1 MPEAV
6 EVDDFFAHYGIK
18 GMRWGV
24 RKRRSAGGGSSK
36 SKPSKSA
43 PAKPQNHTET
53 PVHKQAASQTP
64 GKTSG
69 GVHTP
74 SNRLPPH
81 EVKKLTD
88 KELKDRIAR
97 IELEQ
102 KYAKLTA
109 PQLSPGRKMINE
121 ILQNTA
127 RNSAQSILST
137 VSTHYIDQ
145 LMKSAGLKPAKDASG
160 SQQAKDFVSKV
171 GKSKPPY
178 PGQLAITR

>member
-1 MPEAV
+1 MPEVV

-43 PAKPQNHTET
+43 SAKPQNHTET

-109 PQLSPGRKMINE
+109 PQLSPGRKMVNE
-121 ILQNTA
+121 ILANTA

-145 LMKSAGLKPAKDASG
+145 LMKSAGLKGGNKAAYD
-160 SQQAKDFVSKV
+160 Q
-171 GKSKPPY
+171 GKAAADSVLKKKPPY
-178 PGQLAITR
+178 PGQLAIGR